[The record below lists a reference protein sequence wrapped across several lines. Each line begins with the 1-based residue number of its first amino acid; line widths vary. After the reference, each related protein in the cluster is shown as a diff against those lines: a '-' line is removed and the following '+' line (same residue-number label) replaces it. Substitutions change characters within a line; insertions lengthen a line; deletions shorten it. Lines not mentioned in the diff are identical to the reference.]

1 MYFCCSKPSIV
12 LKDLHIIAFTH
23 RNLDVNKIGLLH
35 IEKEDQF
42 EHLNRVKQVLQLDEL
57 QFLSTCNRVEITF
70 VKQHKLDADYVHQI
84 LSLIYPKLVPIQL
97 EEFVHRSETYSGKA
111 AVKHALSVATSID
124 SMIVGEREIITQ
136 VRTSFEHCRTLGLT
150 GDFIRLLMKQVI
162 QTAKQV
168 YTETSISTKPVSV
181 VSLAYHHMKRMN
193 IPMDA
198 RILIIGAGVTNTT
211 MCRFLKKH
219 GFRNFHV
226 FNRTL
231 ERAEKLA
238 TEIKGSAYSLSELN
252 QFSHG
257 FDVIIS
263 CTAAKHHVLS
273 PELYTFLLQN
283 ESHERVV
290 IDLAIP
296 QDLDATILSAHPI
309 NYLSI
314 EYLQKISNENLK
326 ERSKEILHVEQ
337 IITDSMESFENLF
350 KERNVEIAMK
360 DVPQQVKDIKNM
372 AYETVFREDLDQLDP
387 QAKELLDKIIG
398 YMEKKYI
405 SGPMKLAKEII
416 LKNAN

>member
-1 MYFCCSKPSIV
+1 MQSKILIV
-12 LKDLHIIAFTH
+12 LRDLHIIAFTH

-35 IEKEDQF
+35 IEKEDQLG
-42 EHLNRVKQVLQLDEL
+42 HLDRLKQTLQLDEL

-70 VKQHKLDADYVHQI
+70 VKQHKLDSEYVHQI

-97 EEFVHRSETYSGKA
+97 EEFVHRAETYSGKQ
-111 AVKHALSVATSID
+111 AVKHALSVASSID
-124 SMIVGEREIITQ
+124 SMIIGEREIITQ
-136 VRTSFEHCRTLGLT
+136 VRTSYEHCRDLGLT

-162 QTAKQV
+162 QCAKQV

-193 IPMDA
+193 IPLDA

-226 FNRTL
+226 FNRTH

-238 TEIKGSAYSLSELN
+238 NEIKGTAYALSELGK
-252 QFSHG
+252 FDKG
-257 FDVIIS
+257 FDVIIT
-263 CTAAKHHVLS
+263 CTAAKHHVLT
-273 PELYTFLLQN
+273 PELYEFILQN
-283 ESHERVV
+283 EAHERVI

-296 QDLDATILSAHPI
+296 QDLDASILNAHPI

-337 IITDSMESFENLF
+337 IIADAMEAFENLF
-350 KERNVEIAMK
+350 KERKVEIAMK
-360 DVPQQVKDIKNM
+360 DVPQQVKEIKNM

>member
-1 MYFCCSKPSIV
+1 V

-35 IEKEDQF
+35 IEKEDQLI
-42 EHLNRVKQVLQLDEL
+42 HLDRVKQTLQLDEL

-70 VKQHKLDADYVHQI
+70 VKKHKMDADYVHEI
-84 LSLIYPKLVPIQL
+84 LSAIYPKLVPIQV
-97 EEFVHRSETYSGKA
+97 EEFVHKAETFSGNT
-111 AVKHALSVATSID
+111 AVKHALSVASSID

-136 VRTSFEHCRTLGLT
+136 VRTAFEHCRDLGLT

-162 QTAKQV
+162 QCAKQV

-193 IPMDA
+193 IPLDA
-198 RILIIGAGVTNTT
+198 RILIVGAGVTNTT

-238 TEIKGSAYSLSELN
+238 KEIKGSAYALSELQHFN
-252 QFSHG
+252 KG
-257 FDVIIS
+257 FDVIIT
-263 CTAAKHHVLS
+263 CTAAKHHVLT
-273 PELYTFLLQN
+273 PELYEFLLQN
-283 ESHERVV
+283 ETHERVI

-296 QDLDATILSAHPI
+296 QDLDASILENHPI

-337 IITDSMESFENLF
+337 IIAESMEAFENLF
-350 KERNVEIAMK
+350 RERKVEIAMK
-360 DVPQQVKDIKNM
+360 DVPQQVKEIKHM

-387 QAKELLDKIIG
+387 HAKEILDKIIG

>member
-1 MYFCCSKPSIV
+1 M

-35 IEKEDQF
+35 IEKEDQLI
-42 EHLNRVKQVLQLDEL
+42 HLDRVKQTLQLDEL

-70 VKQHKLDADYVHQI
+70 VKKHKMDADYVHEI
-84 LSLIYPKLVPIQL
+84 LSAIYPKLVPIQV
-97 EEFVHRSETYSGKA
+97 EEFVHKAETFSGNT
-111 AVKHALSVATSID
+111 AVKHALSVASSID

-136 VRTSFEHCRTLGLT
+136 VRTAFEHCRDLGLT

-162 QTAKQV
+162 QCAKQV

-193 IPMDA
+193 IPLDA
-198 RILIIGAGVTNTT
+198 RILIVGAGVTNTT

-238 TEIKGSAYSLSELN
+238 KEIKGSAYALSELQHFN
-252 QFSHG
+252 KG
-257 FDVIIS
+257 FDVIIT
-263 CTAAKHHVLS
+263 CTAAKHHVLT
-273 PELYTFLLQN
+273 PELYEFLLQN
-283 ESHERVV
+283 ETHERVI

-296 QDLDATILSAHPI
+296 QDLDASILENHPI

-337 IITDSMESFENLF
+337 IIAESMEAFENLF
-350 KERNVEIAMK
+350 RERKVEIAMK
-360 DVPQQVKDIKNM
+360 DVPQQVKEIKHM

-387 QAKELLDKIIG
+387 HAKEILDKIIG

>member
-1 MYFCCSKPSIV
+1 MLPKILIV

-35 IEKEDQF
+35 IEKDDQF
-42 EHLNRVKQVLQLDEL
+42 VQLSSVKKELELDEL

-97 EEFVHRSETYSGKA
+97 EEFVHRAETYSGKD
-111 AVKHALSVATSID
+111 AVKHALSVASSID

-136 VRTSFEHCRTLGLT
+136 VRLAFEHCRDLGFT

-162 QTAKQV
+162 QCAKQV

-181 VSLAYHHMKRMN
+181 VSLAYHHMKKMN
-193 IPMDA
+193 IPLDA
-198 RILIIGAGVTNTT
+198 RILIVGAGVTNTT

-238 TEIKGSAYSLSELN
+238 NEIKGTAYSLAELDN
-252 QFSHG
+252 FDKG
-257 FDVIIS
+257 FDVIIT
-263 CTAAKHHVLS
+263 CTAAKHHVLT
-273 PELYTFLLQN
+273 PALYSFLLQN
-283 ESHERVV
+283 ETHERVI

-296 QDLDATILSAHPI
+296 QDLDASILNAHPI

-314 EYLQKISNENLK
+314 DYLQKISNENLK
-326 ERSKEILHVEQ
+326 ERSKEVLHVEQ
-337 IITDSMESFENLF
+337 IIAESIEAFENLF
-350 KERNVEIAMK
+350 KERKVEIAMK
-360 DVPQQVKDIKNM
+360 DVPQQVKEIKHM

-387 QAKELLDKIIG
+387 QAKEVLDKIIG

>member
-1 MYFCCSKPSIV
+1 MLSKILIV

-35 IEKEDQF
+35 IEKEDQLG
-42 EHLNRVKQVLQLDEL
+42 HLDRLKQTLQLNEL

-70 VKQHKLDADYVHQI
+70 VKQHKLDSDYVHRI

-97 EEFVHRSETYSGKA
+97 EEFVHRAETYSGKQ
-111 AVKHALSVATSID
+111 AVKHALSVASSID
-124 SMIVGEREIITQ
+124 SMIIGEREIITQ
-136 VRTSFEHCRTLGLT
+136 VRTAFEHCRDLGLT

-162 QTAKQV
+162 QCAKQV

-193 IPMDA
+193 IPLDA

-226 FNRTL
+226 FNRTH

-238 TEIKGSAYSLSELN
+238 KEIKGSAYALSELGKYDK
-252 QFSHG
+252 G
-257 FDVIIS
+257 FDVIIT
-263 CTAAKHHVLS
+263 CTAANHHVLT
-273 PELYTFLLQN
+273 PELYEFILQN
-283 ESHERVV
+283 EAHERVI

-296 QDLDATILSAHPI
+296 QDLDASILNAHPI

-337 IITDSMESFENLF
+337 IIADAMEAFENLF
-350 KERNVEIAMK
+350 KERKVEIAMK
-360 DVPQQVKDIKNM
+360 DVPQQVKEIRNM
-372 AYETVFREDLDQLDP
+372 AYDTVFRDDLDQLDP

>member
-1 MYFCCSKPSIV
+1 MQSKILIV
-12 LKDLHIIAFTH
+12 LRDLHIIAFTH

-35 IEKEDQF
+35 IEKEDQLG
-42 EHLNRVKQVLQLDEL
+42 HLDRLKQTLQLNEL

-70 VKQHKLDADYVHQI
+70 VKQHKLDSEYVHQI

-97 EEFVHRSETYSGKA
+97 EEFVHRAETYSGKQ
-111 AVKHALSVATSID
+111 AVNHALSVASSID
-124 SMIVGEREIITQ
+124 SMIIGEREIITQ
-136 VRTSFEHCRTLGLT
+136 VRTAYEHCRDLGLT

-162 QTAKQV
+162 QCAKQV

-193 IPMDA
+193 IPLDA

-226 FNRTL
+226 FNRTH

-238 TEIKGSAYSLSELN
+238 NEIKGTAYALSELGK
-252 QFSHG
+252 FDKG
-257 FDVIIS
+257 FDVIIT
-263 CTAAKHHVLS
+263 CTAAKHHVLT
-273 PELYTFLLQN
+273 PELYEFILQN
-283 ESHERVV
+283 EAHERVI

-296 QDLDATILSAHPI
+296 QDLDASILNAHPI

-337 IITDSMESFENLF
+337 IIADAMEAFENLF
-350 KERNVEIAMK
+350 KERKVEIAMK
-360 DVPQQVKDIKNM
+360 DVPQQVKEIKNM

>member
-1 MYFCCSKPSIV
+1 MQSKILIV
-12 LKDLHIIAFTH
+12 LRDLHIIAFTH

-35 IEKEDQF
+35 IEKEDQLG
-42 EHLNRVKQVLQLDEL
+42 HLNRLKQTLQLDEL

-70 VKQHKLDADYVHQI
+70 VKQHKLDSEYVHQI

-97 EEFVHRSETYSGKA
+97 EEFVHRAETYSGKQ
-111 AVKHALSVATSID
+111 AVKHALSVASSID
-124 SMIVGEREIITQ
+124 SMIIGEREIITQ
-136 VRTSFEHCRTLGLT
+136 VRTSYEHCRDLGLT

-162 QTAKQV
+162 QCAKQV

-193 IPMDA
+193 IPLDA

-226 FNRTL
+226 FNRTH

-238 TEIKGSAYSLSELN
+238 KEIKGSAYALSELGE
-252 QFSHG
+252 FDKG
-257 FDVIIS
+257 FDVIIT
-263 CTAAKHHVLS
+263 CTAAKHHVLT
-273 PELYTFLLQN
+273 PELYEFILQN
-283 ESHERVV
+283 EAHERVI

-296 QDLDATILSAHPI
+296 QDLDASILNAHPI

-337 IITDSMESFENLF
+337 IISDAMEAFENLF
-350 KERNVEIAMK
+350 KERKVEIAMK
-360 DVPQQVKDIKNM
+360 DVPQQVKEIKNK

>member
-1 MYFCCSKPSIV
+1 M
-12 LKDLHIIAFTH
+12 LQDLHIIAFTH

-35 IEKEDQF
+35 IEKEDQLA
-42 EHLNRVKQVLQLDEL
+42 HLDRLKQAMKLDEL

-97 EEFVHRSETYSGKA
+97 EEFVHRAETYSGKA
-111 AVKHALSVATSID
+111 AIKHALSVASSID

-136 VRTSFEHCRTLGLT
+136 VRTAFEHCRDLGLT

-162 QTAKQV
+162 QCAKQV

-193 IPMDA
+193 IPLDA
-198 RILIIGAGVTNTT
+198 RILIVGAGVTNTT

-231 ERAEKLA
+231 ERAEKLSN
-238 TEIKGSAYSLSELN
+238 EIKGSAYALSELAN
-252 QFSHG
+252 FDKG
-257 FDVIIS
+257 FDVIIT
-263 CTAAKHHVLS
+263 CTAANHHVLT
-273 PELYTFLLQN
+273 PELYSFLLQN
-283 ESHERVV
+283 EVHERVV

-296 QDLDATILSAHPI
+296 QDLDAFILNAHPI

-326 ERSKEILHVEQ
+326 ERSKEILHVEE
-337 IITDSMESFENLF
+337 IIAASMEAFENLF
-350 KERNVEIAMK
+350 KERKVEIAMK
-360 DVPQQVKDIKNM
+360 DVPQQVKEIRSM

>member
-1 MYFCCSKPSIV
+1 M

-35 IEKEDQF
+35 IEKEDQLG
-42 EHLNRVKQVLQLDEL
+42 HLDRLKQTLQLNEL

-70 VKQHKLDADYVHQI
+70 VKQHKLDSEYVHQI

-97 EEFVHRSETYSGKA
+97 EEFVHRAETYSGKQ
-111 AVKHALSVATSID
+111 AVNHALSVASSID
-124 SMIVGEREIITQ
+124 SMIIGEREIITQ
-136 VRTSFEHCRTLGLT
+136 VRTSYEHCRDLGLT

-162 QTAKQV
+162 QCAKQV

-193 IPMDA
+193 IPLDA

-226 FNRTL
+226 FNRTH

-238 TEIKGSAYSLSELN
+238 NEIKGTAYALSELGK
-252 QFSHG
+252 FDKG
-257 FDVIIS
+257 FDVIIT
-263 CTAAKHHVLS
+263 CTAAKHHVLT
-273 PELYTFLLQN
+273 PELYEFILQN
-283 ESHERVV
+283 EAHERVI

-296 QDLDATILSAHPI
+296 QDLDASILNAHPI

-337 IITDSMESFENLF
+337 IIADAMEAFENLF
-350 KERNVEIAMK
+350 KERKVEIAMK
-360 DVPQQVKDIKNM
+360 DVPQQVKEIKNM

-405 SGPMKLAKEII
+405 SVPMVMAKEI
-416 LKNAN
+416 LVDNC

>member
-1 MYFCCSKPSIV
+1 LQSKILIV

-35 IEKEDQF
+35 IEKEDQLG
-42 EHLNRVKQVLQLDEL
+42 HLDRLKQTLQLNEL

-70 VKQHKLDADYVHQI
+70 VKQHKLDSEYVHQI

-97 EEFVHRSETYSGKA
+97 EEFVHRAETYSGKQ
-111 AVKHALSVATSID
+111 AVNHALSVASSID
-124 SMIVGEREIITQ
+124 SMIIGEREIITQ
-136 VRTSFEHCRTLGLT
+136 VRTSYEHCRDLGLT

-162 QTAKQV
+162 QCAKQV

-193 IPMDA
+193 IPLDA

-226 FNRTL
+226 FNRTH

-238 TEIKGSAYSLSELN
+238 NEIKGTAYALSELGK
-252 QFSHG
+252 FDKG
-257 FDVIIS
+257 FDVIIT
-263 CTAAKHHVLS
+263 CTAAKHHVLT
-273 PELYTFLLQN
+273 PELYEFILQN
-283 ESHERVV
+283 EAHERVI

-296 QDLDATILSAHPI
+296 QDLDASILNAHPI

-337 IITDSMESFENLF
+337 IIADAMEAFENLF
-350 KERNVEIAMK
+350 KERKVEIAMK
-360 DVPQQVKDIKNM
+360 DVPQQVKEIKNM

>member
-1 MYFCCSKPSIV
+1 
-12 LKDLHIIAFTH
+12 
-23 RNLDVNKIGLLH
+23 
-35 IEKEDQF
+35 
-42 EHLNRVKQVLQLDEL
+42 
-57 QFLSTCNRVEITF
+57 
-70 VKQHKLDADYVHQI
+70 
-84 LSLIYPKLVPIQL
+84 LVPIQL
-97 EEFVHRSETYSGKA
+97 EEFVHRAETYSGKQ
-111 AVKHALSVATSID
+111 AVKHALSVASSID
-124 SMIVGEREIITQ
+124 SMIIGEREIITQ
-136 VRTSFEHCRTLGLT
+136 VRTAFEHCRELGLT

-162 QTAKQV
+162 QCAKQV

-193 IPMDA
+193 IPLDA

-226 FNRTL
+226 FNRTH

-238 TEIKGSAYSLSELN
+238 KEIKGSAYALSELGKYDK
-252 QFSHG
+252 G
-257 FDVIIS
+257 FDVIIT
-263 CTAAKHHVLS
+263 CTAANHHVLT
-273 PELYTFLLQN
+273 PELYEFILQN
-283 ESHERVV
+283 EAHERVI

-296 QDLDATILSAHPI
+296 QDLDASILNAHPI

-337 IITDSMESFENLF
+337 IIADAMEAFENLF
-350 KERNVEIAMK
+350 KERKVEIAMK
-360 DVPQQVKDIKNM
+360 DVPQQVKEIKNM
-372 AYETVFREDLDQLDP
+372 AYDTVFRDDLDQLDP

>member
-1 MYFCCSKPSIV
+1 MQSKLLIV

-35 IEKEDQF
+35 IEKEDQLG
-42 EHLNRVKQVLQLDEL
+42 HLDRLKQTLQLNEL

-70 VKQHKLDADYVHQI
+70 VKQHKLDSEYVHQI

-97 EEFVHRSETYSGKA
+97 EEFVHRAETYSGKQ
-111 AVKHALSVATSID
+111 AVNHALSVASSID
-124 SMIVGEREIITQ
+124 SMIIGEREIITQ
-136 VRTSFEHCRTLGLT
+136 VRTSYEHCRDLGLT

-162 QTAKQV
+162 QCAKQV

-193 IPMDA
+193 IPLDA

-226 FNRTL
+226 FNRTH

-238 TEIKGSAYSLSELN
+238 NEIKGTAYALSELGK
-252 QFSHG
+252 FDKG
-257 FDVIIS
+257 FDVIIT
-263 CTAAKHHVLS
+263 CTAAKHHVLT
-273 PELYTFLLQN
+273 PELYEFILQN
-283 ESHERVV
+283 EAHERVI

-296 QDLDATILSAHPI
+296 QDLDASILNAHPI

-337 IITDSMESFENLF
+337 IIADAMEAFENLF
-350 KERNVEIAMK
+350 KERKVEIAMK
-360 DVPQQVKDIKNM
+360 DVPQQVKEIKNM

>member
-1 MYFCCSKPSIV
+1 
-12 LKDLHIIAFTH
+12 
-23 RNLDVNKIGLLH
+23 
-35 IEKEDQF
+35 
-42 EHLNRVKQVLQLDEL
+42 
-57 QFLSTCNRVEITF
+57 
-70 VKQHKLDADYVHQI
+70 VKQHKLDSEYVHQI

-97 EEFVHRSETYSGKA
+97 EEFVHRAETYSGKQ
-111 AVKHALSVATSID
+111 AVNHALSVASSID
-124 SMIVGEREIITQ
+124 SMIIGEREIITQ
-136 VRTSFEHCRTLGLT
+136 VRTSYEHCRDLGLT

-162 QTAKQV
+162 QCAKQV

-193 IPMDA
+193 IPLDA

-226 FNRTL
+226 FNRTH

-238 TEIKGSAYSLSELN
+238 NEIKGTAYALSELGK
-252 QFSHG
+252 FDKG
-257 FDVIIS
+257 FDVIIT
-263 CTAAKHHVLS
+263 CTAAKHHVLT
-273 PELYTFLLQN
+273 PELYEFILQN
-283 ESHERVV
+283 EAHERVI

-296 QDLDATILSAHPI
+296 QDLDASILNAHPI

-337 IITDSMESFENLF
+337 IIADAMEAFENLF
-350 KERNVEIAMK
+350 KERKVEIAMK
-360 DVPQQVKDIKNM
+360 DVPQQVKEIKNM

>member
-1 MYFCCSKPSIV
+1 MQSKILIV
-12 LKDLHIIAFTH
+12 LRDLHIIAFTH

-35 IEKEDQF
+35 IEKEDQLG
-42 EHLNRVKQVLQLDEL
+42 HLDRLKQTLQLDEL

-70 VKQHKLDADYVHQI
+70 VKQHKLDSEYVHQI

-97 EEFVHRSETYSGKA
+97 EEFVHRAETYSGKQ
-111 AVKHALSVATSID
+111 AVKHALSVASSID
-124 SMIVGEREIITQ
+124 SMIIGEREIITQ
-136 VRTSFEHCRTLGLT
+136 VRTSYEHCRDLGLT

-162 QTAKQV
+162 QCAKQV

-193 IPMDA
+193 IPLDA

-226 FNRTL
+226 FNRTHD
-231 ERAEKLA
+231 RAEKLA
-238 TEIKGSAYSLSELN
+238 KEIKGSAYALSELGE
-252 QFSHG
+252 FDKG
-257 FDVIIS
+257 FDVIIT
-263 CTAAKHHVLS
+263 CTAAKHHVLT
-273 PELYTFLLQN
+273 PELYEFILQN
-283 ESHERVV
+283 EAHERVI

-296 QDLDATILSAHPI
+296 QDLDASILNAHPI

-337 IITDSMESFENLF
+337 IIADAMEAFENLF
-350 KERNVEIAMK
+350 KERKVEIAMK
-360 DVPQQVKDIKNM
+360 DVPQQVKEIKNM

>member
-1 MYFCCSKPSIV
+1 MLPKILIV

-35 IEKEDQF
+35 IEKEDQLA
-42 EHLNRVKQVLQLDEL
+42 HLDRLKQAMKLDEL

-97 EEFVHRSETYSGKA
+97 EEFVHRAETYSGKA
-111 AVKHALSVATSID
+111 AIKHALSVASSID

-136 VRTSFEHCRTLGLT
+136 VRTAFEHCRDLGLT

-162 QTAKQV
+162 QCAKQV

-193 IPMDA
+193 IPLDA
-198 RILIIGAGVTNTT
+198 RILIVGAGVTNTT

-231 ERAEKLA
+231 ERAEKLSN
-238 TEIKGSAYSLSELN
+238 EIKGSAYALSELAN
-252 QFSHG
+252 FDKG
-257 FDVIIS
+257 FDVIIT
-263 CTAAKHHVLS
+263 CTAANHHVLT
-273 PELYTFLLQN
+273 PELYSFLLQN
-283 ESHERVV
+283 EVHERVV

-296 QDLDATILSAHPI
+296 QDLDAFILNAHPI

-326 ERSKEILHVEQ
+326 ERSKEILHVEE
-337 IITDSMESFENLF
+337 IIAASMEAFENLF
-350 KERNVEIAMK
+350 KERKVEIAMK
-360 DVPQQVKDIKNM
+360 DVPQQVKEIRSM

>member
-1 MYFCCSKPSIV
+1 MQSKILIV

-35 IEKEDQF
+35 IGKEDQLG
-42 EHLNRVKQVLQLDEL
+42 HLDRLKQTLQLNEL

-70 VKQHKLDADYVHQI
+70 VKQHKLDSEYVHQI

-97 EEFVHRSETYSGKA
+97 EEFVHRAETYSGKQ
-111 AVKHALSVATSID
+111 AVNHALSVASSID
-124 SMIVGEREIITQ
+124 SMIIGEREIITQ
-136 VRTSFEHCRTLGLT
+136 VRTSYEHCRDLGLT

-162 QTAKQV
+162 QCAKQV

-193 IPMDA
+193 IPLDA

-226 FNRTL
+226 FNRTH

-238 TEIKGSAYSLSELN
+238 NEIKGTAYALSELGK
-252 QFSHG
+252 FDKG
-257 FDVIIS
+257 FDVIIT
-263 CTAAKHHVLS
+263 CTAAKHHVLT
-273 PELYTFLLQN
+273 PELYEFILQN
-283 ESHERVV
+283 EAHERVI

-296 QDLDATILSAHPI
+296 QDLDASILNAHPI

-337 IITDSMESFENLF
+337 IIADAMEAFENLF
-350 KERNVEIAMK
+350 KERKVEIAMK
-360 DVPQQVKDIKNM
+360 DVPQQVKEIKNM

>member
-42 EHLNRVKQVLQLDEL
+42 EHLNRVKQTLQLDEL

-70 VKQHKLDADYVHQI
+70 VKQHKLDADCVHQI

-111 AVKHALSVATSID
+111 AVKHALSVASSID

-136 VRTSFEHCRTLGLT
+136 VRTSFEHCRDLGLT

-238 TEIKGSAYSLSELN
+238 TEIKGSAYALSELN

-296 QDLDATILSAHPI
+296 QDLDATILSSHPI

-337 IITDSMESFENLF
+337 IIADSMESFENLF
-350 KERNVEIAMK
+350 KERKVEIAMK
-360 DVPQQVKDIKNM
+360 DVPQQVKEIKNM

>member
-1 MYFCCSKPSIV
+1 
-12 LKDLHIIAFTH
+12 
-23 RNLDVNKIGLLH
+23 
-35 IEKEDQF
+35 
-42 EHLNRVKQVLQLDEL
+42 
-57 QFLSTCNRVEITF
+57 
-70 VKQHKLDADYVHQI
+70 
-84 LSLIYPKLVPIQL
+84 VPIQL

-111 AVKHALSVATSID
+111 AVKHALSVASSID

-136 VRTSFEHCRTLGLT
+136 VRTSFEHCRDLGLT

-238 TEIKGSAYSLSELN
+238 TEIKGSAYALSELN

-296 QDLDATILSAHPI
+296 QDLDATILSSHPI

-337 IITDSMESFENLF
+337 IIADSMESFENLF
-350 KERNVEIAMK
+350 KERKVEIAMK
-360 DVPQQVKDIKNM
+360 DVPQQVKEIKNM

-387 QAKELLDKIIG
+387 QAKELLDKIIA

>member
-1 MYFCCSKPSIV
+1 V
-12 LKDLHIIAFTH
+12 LQDLHIIAFTH

-35 IEKEDQF
+35 IEKEDQLA
-42 EHLNRVKQVLQLDEL
+42 HLDRLKQAMKLDEL

-97 EEFVHRSETYSGKA
+97 EEFVHRAETYSGKA
-111 AVKHALSVATSID
+111 AIKHALSVASSID

-136 VRTSFEHCRTLGLT
+136 VRTAFEHCRDLGLT

-162 QTAKQV
+162 QCAKQV

-193 IPMDA
+193 IPLDA
-198 RILIIGAGVTNTT
+198 RILIVGAGVTNTT

-231 ERAEKLA
+231 ERAEKLSN
-238 TEIKGSAYSLSELN
+238 EIKGSAYALSELAN
-252 QFSHG
+252 FDKG
-257 FDVIIS
+257 FDVIIT
-263 CTAAKHHVLS
+263 CTAANHHVLT
-273 PELYTFLLQN
+273 PELYSFLLQN
-283 ESHERVV
+283 EVHERVV

-296 QDLDATILSAHPI
+296 QDLDAFILNAHPI

-326 ERSKEILHVEQ
+326 ERSKEILHVEE
-337 IITDSMESFENLF
+337 IIAASMEAFENLF
-350 KERNVEIAMK
+350 KERKVEIAMK
-360 DVPQQVKDIKNM
+360 DVPQQVKEIRSM